1 MRKYWLSFYLLV
13 KRKLC
18 VSTFC
23 GVVCPAC
30 RVVVCSVVAG
40 FVLTKNLPD
49 DGLRFETYVEVQ
61 TFYKSYN
68 KKWFLIV
75 QQLV

>member
-13 KRKLC
+13 KRKHVLC
-18 VSTFC
+18 VSIFC
-23 GVVCPAC
+23 GAVYPAC

-49 DGLRFETYVEVQ
+49 DGLRFETYVGVQ
-61 TFYKSYN
+61 TFYKRYN
-68 KKWFLIV
+68 KKWFLICNS
-75 QQLV
+75 